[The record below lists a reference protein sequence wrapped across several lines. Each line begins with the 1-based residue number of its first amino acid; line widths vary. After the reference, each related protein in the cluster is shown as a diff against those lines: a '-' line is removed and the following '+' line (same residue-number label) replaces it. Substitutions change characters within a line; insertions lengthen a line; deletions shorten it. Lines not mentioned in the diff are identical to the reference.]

1 MDQTDLGD
9 RFAVLMIS
17 VRRGDR
23 SLPLVWRIEEGE
35 ANIGFAGQQVLLEEV
50 RAWLPEGAAV
60 MLLGV
65 SVMVE
70 MVYHIKLNEVLGP
83 LMTYRGF
90 ELDTHATQT
99 WVTASVVTGVGI
111 LIFEV
116 VRRKFVLI
124 WSQIQEAIEAE
135 IRRRESH

>member
-1 MDQTDLGD
+1 MT
-9 RFAVLMIS
+9 AV
-17 VRRGDR
+17 
-23 SLPLVWRIEEGE
+23 
-35 ANIGFAGQQVLLEEV
+35 
-50 RAWLPEGAAV
+50 AV
-60 MLLGV
+60 V
-65 SVMVE
+65 VE

-83 LMTYRGF
+83 LMTYRGV